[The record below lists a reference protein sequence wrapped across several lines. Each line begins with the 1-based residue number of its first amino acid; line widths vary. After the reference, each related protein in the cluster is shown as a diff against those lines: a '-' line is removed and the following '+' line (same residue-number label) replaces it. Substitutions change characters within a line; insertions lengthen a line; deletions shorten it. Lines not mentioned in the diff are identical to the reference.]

1 MIVWSSTLFGAR
13 FSIDSSI
20 LENTL
25 ARRAS
30 IIRYVFFFFS
40 FLFEILKYS
49 LSLFLSLCLPPS
61 HTNLTT
67 FFPVNHSLPN
77 ERTNVR
83 THFGPRR
90 ASSLLL
96 LLFFFSLYF
105 KSDLPKYVRTV
116 TFSCALHLRIYIY
129 IYIICIYIC
138 IYIYIICIYY
148 FAVGTLC
155 FFFSLTNT
163 IALYKTRIYKMIDL
177 YSINRFPLFLPIFII
192 FLFFFFN
199 VLVSSFLFHLF
210 RLV

>member
-49 LSLFLSLCLPPS
+49 LSLSLSLSLCLPPS

-129 IYIICIYIC
+129 IYIICIYIYV
-138 IYIYIICIYY
+138 YIYI
-148 FAVGTLC
+148 
-155 FFFSLTNT
+155 
-163 IALYKTRIYKMIDL
+163 
-177 YSINRFPLFLPIFII
+177 
-192 FLFFFFN
+192 
-199 VLVSSFLFHLF
+199 
-210 RLV
+210 

>member
-30 IIRYVFFFFS
+30 IIRYVFFFF
-40 FLFEILKYS
+40 LFYLKYLNTLS
-49 LSLFLSLCLPPS
+49 LSLSLCLPPS

-96 LLFFFSLYF
+96 LLFFSPYTLKVIYLNMCEQSHSRVHYICVYIF
-105 KSDLPKYVRTV
+105 
-116 TFSCALHLRIYIY
+116 IYI
-129 IYIICIYIC
+129 
-138 IYIYIICIYY
+138 
-148 FAVGTLC
+148 
-155 FFFSLTNT
+155 
-163 IALYKTRIYKMIDL
+163 
-177 YSINRFPLFLPIFII
+177 
-192 FLFFFFN
+192 
-199 VLVSSFLFHLF
+199 
-210 RLV
+210 

>member
-49 LSLFLSLCLPPS
+49 LSLSLSLSLCLPPS

-96 LLFFFSLYF
+96 LLFFSPYTLKVIYLNMCEQSHSRVHYICVYIF
-105 KSDLPKYVRTV
+105 
-116 TFSCALHLRIYIY
+116 IYI
-129 IYIICIYIC
+129 
-138 IYIYIICIYY
+138 
-148 FAVGTLC
+148 
-155 FFFSLTNT
+155 
-163 IALYKTRIYKMIDL
+163 
-177 YSINRFPLFLPIFII
+177 
-192 FLFFFFN
+192 
-199 VLVSSFLFHLF
+199 
-210 RLV
+210 